1 MITEKDR
8 RLIENIKEQMNIQ
21 GKKQVDLAEY
31 MNLPRQTIYKIM
43 TGTRLITAVE
53 LKLIADFLGVPMD
66 MLMDSSGRDAQED
79 PLSVF
84 RQQVSGTEALQ
95 GIETAEELIEMYL
108 AQRRS
113 LTGRKR
119 REYV

>member
-8 RLIENIKEQMNIQ
+8 RLIENIKEQMSIQ

-31 MNLPRQTIYKIM
+31 MHLPRQTIYKIM

-66 MLMDSSGRDAQED
+66 TLMDSSGMDAEED
-79 PLSVF
+79 PLLVF
-84 RQQVSGTEALQ
+84 RQQVSKREALQ
-95 GIETAEELIEMYL
+95 GIETAEELMEMYL

-113 LTGRKR
+113 LTSGKR
-119 REYV
+119 RE

>member
-8 RLIENIKEQMNIQ
+8 RLIENIKEQMSIQ

-43 TGTRLITAVE
+43 TGTRLILAVE
-53 LKLIADFLGVPMD
+53 LKQIADFLGVSMD
-66 MLMDSSGRDAQED
+66 TLMDSSGRDAQED
-79 PLSVF
+79 PLWVF

-95 GIETAEELIEMYL
+95 GIETAEELMEMYL

-113 LTGRKR
+113 QTGRKR
-119 REYV
+119 RECV